1 MPNTVRANAR
11 AMPEATNRRAVLGA
25 VLAAGAAAAT
35 ALPASALGAPPL
47 SAVDR
52 RVLSLWGRRRAM
64 EETGDRLTAEWRAKE
79 NLLPTWAQSGDVY
92 LRPDGS
98 PAGLPA
104 GAGWPVVADLSRRPV
119 VNGVINARPNAE
131 DLYREFWAAK
141 EAVGW
146 TEATLHFARALS
158 ELSDRIRQQH
168 AERERVGFTM
178 NDPRIN
184 RAYDVSHAVEH
195 AIEALVPASVL
206 ALGAHLI
213 GEIESDADE
222 DHVIRAHRASLAAI
236 RPQLVDSIAEDADRV
251 LAPEA
256 ELI

>member
-11 AMPEATNRRAVLGA
+11 AMPKATNRRAVLGA
-25 VLAAGAAAAT
+25 VLAAGAAAT

-64 EETGDRLTAEWRAKE
+64 EETGDRLTAEWLAKE
-79 NLLPTWAQSGDVY
+79 KLLPTWAQSGPAY

-98 PAGLPA
+98 PAGLP
-104 GAGWPVVADLSRRPV
+104 GMSGWPVVADLSRRPV

-141 EAVGW
+141 EAAGW
-146 TEATLHFARALS
+146 TEATHHFARALS
-158 ELSDRIRQQH
+158 ELSDRIRQQD

-184 RAYDVSHAVEH
+184 RAYDLRHVVEH
-195 AIEALVPASVL
+195 KIEALVPSSVL
-206 ALGAHLI
+206 ALGVHLI

-236 RPQLVDSIAEDADRV
+236 RPQLVGAIAEDADRT
-251 LAPEA
+251 LRC
-256 ELI
+256 

>member
-1 MPNTVRANAR
+1 MTSK
-11 AMPEATNRRAVLGA
+11 TNRRAVLGA
-25 VLAAGAAAAT
+25 VLAAGAVGAAAI
-35 ALPASALGAPPL
+35 LPATAAGAPPL

-64 EETGDRLTAEWRAKE
+64 EETGDRLTAEWCAKN
-79 NLLPTWAQSGDVY
+79 NLLPTWASPGDVY

-98 PAGLPA
+98 PAGLPG

-141 EAVGW
+141 EAAGW
-146 TEATLHFARALS
+146 TEATHHFARALS
-158 ELSDRIRQQH
+158 ELSDRIRQQD

-184 RAYDVSHAVEH
+184 RAYDVSHAVAH
-195 AIEALVPASVL
+195 KIEALIPASVL

-213 GEIESDADE
+213 NEIEADADE

-236 RPQLVDSIAEDADRV
+236 RPQLVGSIAEDADRV
-251 LAPEA
+251 LAQENEEGA
-256 ELI
+256 